1 MSDYA
6 ENLRK
11 HQQAEADLIRLQQQQ
26 AAMNAGTWQP
36 EQQQPPQQQYQEP
49 PQQQYQQPPPQQ
61 QQRELRGVFM
71 EIIEARNL
79 KDVEVIGDIDPYTL
93 VIYGDQ
99 KVKTRAHKDAGV
111 NPQLGD
117 TLEVAI
123 TQGSDELLIELWD
136 SNKYNVL
143 TGDTFIGRARVNI
156 SDLRREELLD
166 RWVALNDDD
175 NGAAGEVHIKF
186 HVNATT
192 DPM

>member
-36 EQQQPPQQQYQEP
+36 EQQQYQQPPQQYQEP
-49 PQQQYQQPPPQQ
+49 PQQQYQQPPQQ

-71 EIIEARNL
+71 EIVEARNL
-79 KDVEVIGDIDPYTL
+79 KDVEVIGDIDPYCVA
-93 VIYGDQ
+93 VIGDQ

-123 TQGSDELLIELWD
+123 TQGTDEILIEMWD

-143 TGDTFIGRARVNI
+143 TGDTFIGRARVNV
-156 SDLRREELLD
+156 SDLRHGQEMLD

-186 HVNATT
+186 HGRY
-192 DPM
+192 

>member
-36 EQQQPPQQQYQEP
+36 EQQQYQQPPQQQYQEP
-49 PQQQYQQPPPQQ
+49 PQQQYQQPPQQ

-71 EIIEARNL
+71 EIVEARNL
-79 KDVEVIGDIDPYTL
+79 KDVEVIGDIDPYTV

-186 HVNATT
+186 HGRY
-192 DPM
+192 